1 MAMTAVVSEKARPF
15 VLSAV
20 SCRVLC
26 ASRSAP
32 WSAPRPTSVRAEELL
47 GLVRER
53 VNVGD
58 QLIGVIRKG
67 TRALQWVPASPDAF
81 VWLRRYQLQMH
92 GLVPGMRS
100 HFERKPVNPRRE
112 RLARRGFRPVSR
124 AAPASLAAAVPAPGT
139 APA

>member
-92 GLVPGMRS
+92 GLVPACAAMSSASRS
-100 HFERKPVNPRRE
+100 THDGNDSPG
-112 RLARRGFRPVSR
+112 AGFALS
-124 AAPASLAAAVPAPGT
+124 AVPRQPR
-139 APA
+139 